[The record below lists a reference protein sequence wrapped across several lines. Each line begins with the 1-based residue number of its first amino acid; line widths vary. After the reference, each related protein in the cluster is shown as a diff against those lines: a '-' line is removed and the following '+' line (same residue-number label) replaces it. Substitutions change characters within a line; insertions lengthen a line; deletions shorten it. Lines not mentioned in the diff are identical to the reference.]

1 MYRVVRRAVMKT
13 QATQTDTSS
22 KRRTST
28 KSIRRSIPAY
38 LTLSPRASKQI
49 LIKDINSLDESELSK
64 ISGKVFI
71 KSESV
76 HRIFDDSDE
85 EEEVM
90 QISIKV
96 FNFEWV
102 SNYLLMKFYEQLFNS
117 SIILKNL
124 RKKS

>member
-1 MYRVVRRAVMKT
+1 MRKSDSNESFDVKSTTSSTIYGYIPMYRVVRRAVMKT
-13 QATQTDTSS
+13 QATQTTQTDTSS

-38 LTLSPRASKQI
+38 LTLSPRASKKI

-71 KSESV
+71 KSESM
-76 HRIFDDSDE
+76 HRIFDDSDD

-96 FNFEWV
+96 FNFE
-102 SNYLLMKFYEQLFNS
+102 
-117 SIILKNL
+117 
-124 RKKS
+124 